1 MSSAGRRLT
10 SGPEHL
16 VLALPLQGWRLSAS
30 AVLDVDPAAS
40 SGLCGSRT
48 EAPEGQGW
56 TRSGA
61 RENFAL
67 GPAAEIS
74 GSAVTAA

>member
-10 SGPEHL
+10 SGPDHL
-16 VLALPLQGWRLSAS
+16 VLALPLQGWCLSAS
-30 AVLDVDPAAS
+30 AVLDADPAS
-40 SGLCGSRT
+40 SGLGGSRT
-48 EAPEGQGW
+48 EAPAGQGW

-61 RENFAL
+61 GENFAL

-74 GSAVTAA
+74 GLAVTAA